1 MGLLKNLL
9 GTIVDEVQ
17 KRNQENANV
26 KTADAR
32 VFEDIRQ
39 KFGGVSED
47 SGRSRADVYKD
58 FMEKLKQ
65 SQQENEASQEVET
78 ADKSV
83 FDDFVQEIGRLETRV
98 ESQTAGQ
105 APVID
110 FKTSPSPSASAGAGV
125 QAMTNSGGGSL
136 QMRQG
141 PDMGAPKFDIWV
153 PDSSL
158 LRVLKYSDNSIILD
172 GAKSR
177 FALVDYNGQQGWVLE
192 KYLNFN

>member
-17 KRNQENANV
+17 KRNRDNANV
-26 KTADAR
+26 KTADTR
-32 VFEDIRQ
+32 VFEDIKQ
-39 KFGGVSED
+39 KFGGVDEGST
-47 SGRSRADVYKD
+47 RSRADVYKD
-58 FMEKLKQ
+58 FLEKIKQ
-65 SQQENEASQEVET
+65 AQSENEASTEVET

-83 FDDFVQEIGRLETRV
+83 FDDFVQEIGKIETRV

-110 FKTSPSPSASAGAGV
+110 FNRAPSSSQPTEEGV
-125 QAMTNSGGGSL
+125 QAMTNSSGGSL

-141 PDMGAPKFDIWV
+141 PDMGAPKFDLWV
-153 PDSSL
+153 PDSTL

-172 GAKSR
+172 GQESR